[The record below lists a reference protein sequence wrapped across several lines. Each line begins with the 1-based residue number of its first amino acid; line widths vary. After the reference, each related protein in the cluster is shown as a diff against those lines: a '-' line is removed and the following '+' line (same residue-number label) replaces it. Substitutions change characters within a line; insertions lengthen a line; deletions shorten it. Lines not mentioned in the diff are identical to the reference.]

1 MSNRNHTAFISFL
14 ALILVWAYSWIV
26 MKQVL
31 AYCGPFD
38 FAALK
43 YTAGALVLFLLLA
56 LRGESLRPTPWRLT
70 ISVGVCQTAAFQDL
84 TQWALVSGGAGR
96 VSLLAFT
103 MPFWTVLFAWWLLRE
118 RPGRRQWLGLG
129 MAAGGLVCIM
139 QPWQGL
145 GGLESMLLA
154 LGGGIAWALG
164 TVLTKQM
171 FRLHAPSPLSFT
183 TWQMII
189 GALILDVIALATPS
203 EPIRWTP
210 EFIAGLLYC
219 ALLASS
225 LAWVLW
231 TYVIKHVPATIAGLS
246 SLAIPV
252 VAVLMAWVI
261 LSERPGRLE
270 ILGIVLITCALLIVS
285 GAIPWRTS
293 ERRDQTHALR
303 HG

>member
-1 MSNRNHTAFISFL
+1 MSIRNRTAFVAFL
-14 ALILVWAYSWIV
+14 VLILVWAYSWIV

-56 LRGESLRPTPWRLT
+56 ARGESLKPTPWRLT
-70 ISVGVCQTAAFQDL
+70 IGVGVCQTAAFQDL

-103 MPFWTVLFAWWLLRE
+103 MPFWTVLFAWWLLQE
-118 RPGRRQWLGLG
+118 RPGRSQWLGMG
-129 MAAGGLVCIM
+129 MAAGGLICIM

-145 GGLESMLLA
+145 GGLQSMLLA
-154 LGGGIAWALG
+154 LGGGVAWALG

-210 EFIAGLLYC
+210 QFVAGLAYC

-231 TYVIKHVPATIAGLS
+231 AYVIKRLPATIAGLS
-246 SLAIPV
+246 SLGIPV
-252 VAVLMAWVI
+252 IAVLMSWAI
-261 LSERPGRLE
+261 LSERPGPIE
-270 ILGIVLITCALLIVS
+270 MVGIALITGALLIVS
-285 GAIPWRTS
+285 GSLPWRPNES
-293 ERRDQTHALR
+293 RSKTHALR